1 MALVTITKD
10 PIDPHN
16 STRCIDL
23 DRKISIRDC
32 ANEMLGKWET
42 EPWFC
47 VIVRDGDIYYPLRSE
62 WDEEIKSEDRVH
74 FLPYVGDFGITLILA
89 IIIIIL
95 VVAVLF
101 LTMPSPSD
109 PPESGDPVFS
119 IDGKSNKAR
128 LGQPI
133 EDCFGRNKIWC
144 SYVGRPYVEYFSSN
158 RQRLYQWFTLG
169 HGRFHIIDYLLGDTS
184 ITKQPKPD
192 RDLPYFGDVPNPN
205 DEFFVDVEQSILG
218 QSGHNNVTTCEQVQ
232 SIELL
237 GTNQDFGNEWVG
249 PFSLNPP
256 NTEVQ
261 YIANDFTLPNGCY
274 RVNDEGDTRSVSI
287 HVRWE
292 IRQIDNGGEPVTGT
306 WYNLLEV
313 NRSYAT
319 AQPIRD
325 TYKRNAPFPARW
337 EIRCKR
343 LDSAYTDTSGTDIC
357 YWDGAKGYRGNI
369 TPRKWS
375 TSDYEGMWDF
385 HVRTIASQNSQKNK
399 FQVLALRLLY
409 VWTYQSTVQGSWTV
423 EYTRNPIWA
432 MVEILRRPW
441 GANLRDDQIDLAAMK
456 VAADQADEAGE
467 TFDWVFNQSMT
478 VWEAIKICCSVC
490 RCTPIMNGGLVSVVR
505 DVPQYIPVALFNS
518 ENIHQNSF
526 KIQRRVYNNEA
537 HDGLKAT
544 YLDQETWQNET
555 VLATVSTQQGYN
567 PKTINLRGVSDR
579 DQAQKMANYLWASEH
594 YNREIVKFK
603 TTYSAIA
610 LTYGDLIKVSTDI
623 ADWGQSGQIEEITNG
638 RIFTSSEHFVFTEN
652 VDHNITFR
660 DKLGGVYGPF
670 LVVPYESNPPVYEDI
685 FKCELAAAGVVDE
698 TLIPV
703 SDDHLKP
710 QYIFGE
716 VNKDGTICKINKVSN
731 QGIDEI
737 EIEAVV
743 ENYGRFQFDGDTA
756 PPITYPDLD
765 PVPVPPNVVNLH
777 LLAWS
782 LVSRLVTVE
791 WDASTNPTATSYL
804 VEYGY
809 DGVNWTSAGS
819 TTQTSR
825 AFTIPA
831 GIDYLT
837 TPILISVT
845 GLNSQGYGD
854 RTVIS
859 ERIDTPNLLVDD
871 ETPYNELEIESTNGI
886 PIKLKS

>member
-1 MALVTITKD
+1 MAIVTITKD
-10 PIDPHN
+10 PVDPHK
-16 STRCIDL
+16 STRCINL

-32 ANEMLGKWET
+32 ANEMLGNWES

-47 VIVRDGDIYYPLRSE
+47 VIVRDGDIYYPLRKE
-62 WDEEIKSEDRVH
+62 WDEEIRSDDRVH
-74 FLPYVGDFGITLILA
+74 FLPYVGDFGISLILA

-133 EDCFGRNKIWC
+133 EDAFGRNKIWC
-144 SYVGRPYVEYFSSN
+144 SYAGRPFVEYFSDN

-169 HGRFHIIDYLLGDTS
+169 HGRFFISDYLIGDTS
-184 ITKQPKPD
+184 ITKNPKEPAINTGSVT
-192 RDLPYFGDVPNPN
+192 LPN
-205 DEFFVDVEQSILG
+205 DEFFVDVDNSITG
-218 QSGHNNVTTCEQVQ
+218 QSGFNNVTTCEQVQ
-232 SIELL
+232 GIELL

-261 YIANDFTLPNGCY
+261 YIANDFSLPNGCY
-274 RVNDEGDTRSVSI
+274 SVDDEGDTRSVGI

-292 IRQIDNGGEPVTGT
+292 IRAIDNAGKPVTGT

-319 AQPIRD
+319 AQPIRT

-343 LDSAYTDTSGTDIC
+343 LDNAYTDTNGTDIC

-375 TSDYEGMWDF
+375 TTDDEGMWDF
-385 HVRTIASQNSQKNK
+385 HVRTIASQNTQKNK
-399 FQVLALRLLY
+399 FQVLATRLQH
-409 VWTYQSTVQGSWTV
+409 VRTYQFNVNGTWTIN
-423 EYTRNPIWA
+423 YGRNPIWA

-441 GANLRDDQIDLAAMK
+441 GANLRDDQIDLEAMYIAAE
-456 VAADQADEAGE
+456 QADAAGE

-478 VWEAIKICCSVC
+478 VWEAIKVCCSVC

-505 DVPQYIPVALFNS
+505 DVPQYVPVALFNS

-526 KIQRRVYNNEA
+526 KIQRRVFNNEA

-544 YLDQETWQNET
+544 YLDQVTWQNET
-555 VLATVSTQQGYN
+555 VLATLDTQLGYN

-603 TTYSAIA
+603 TTYSAIS

-623 ADWGQSGQIEEITNG
+623 ADWGQSGQIEQIELG
-638 RIFTSSEHFVFTEN
+638 RIFTSSEPFVFTDF

-670 LVVPYESNPPVYEDI
+670 LVVPYASNPPVYEDI
-685 FKCELAAAGVVDE
+685 YKCELAAVGAVDE
-698 TLIPV
+698 TKIPV
-703 SDDHLKP
+703 NDDVLKP

-716 VNKDGTICKINKVSN
+716 VNKDGTICKINKISN

-756 PPITYPDLD
+756 PPITYPDLE
-765 PVPVPPNVVNLH
+765 PVPVPPNVTGLRI
-777 LLAWS
+777 
-782 LVSRLVTVE
+782 VSWNPLNRQIIVE
-791 WDASTNPTATSYL
+791 WDASTNPTASSYL
-804 VEYGY
+804 TEYGY
-809 DGVNWTSAGS
+809 DGVNWISAGS
-819 TTQTSR
+819 SSSTTK
-825 AFTIPA
+825 AFLLPA
-831 GIDYLT
+831 EVDYLT
-837 TPILISVT
+837 IPILISVT
-845 GLNSQGYGD
+845 GLNAEGYGD

-859 ERIDTPNLLVDD
+859 ERVDTPDLLVDD
-871 ETPYNELEIESTNGI
+871 ETPYNELEIANTNGI